1 MKILDTPRL
10 HRQRKGRR
18 RAVTVMDHEEL
29 ATHFGVEPDQ
39 LKSVLI
45 EAGWPF
51 HEDAAGR
58 LWASVEGERS

>member
-1 MKILDTPRL
+1 MKVLDTPRL

-18 RAVTVMDHEEL
+18 RKVRVMNHDEL
-29 ATHFGVEPDQ
+29 AAHFGVEHDQ
-39 LKSVLI
+39 LKPALI

-51 HEDAAGR
+51 HEDAAGK